1 VQQAARGTERDGDLA
16 RVAVL
21 LSGSGRT
28 LRNLLECSEPRGLPV
43 RIARV
48 ISTRA
53 NVAGNSVATEAGI
66 PLSVVPRREFESTE
80 EFSQSILRV
89 LDAEQPDLV
98 VCAGFLS
105 KLLVPD
111 RYMGRIINIHPSLLP
126 LFGGKGLYGDRVH
139 RAVLDSGMKVTGC
152 TVHFV
157 DNAYD
162 AGPIIAQRCVSVL
175 PDDTVEAVAGR
186 VFEEE
191 CRLYPAVIRDIV
203 QGRTW
208 LEGRAVQFRADAG
221 RDSHVD

>member
-1 VQQAARGTERDGDLA
+1 VQQAARGSDSDGDLA

-28 LRNLLECSEPRGLPV
+28 LRNLLECSAPHDLPV
-43 RIARV
+43 RITRV

-53 NVAGNSVATEAGI
+53 NVVGNSVATDAGI
-66 PLSVVPRREFESTE
+66 PLSVVSRRDFDTTE
-80 EFSQSILRV
+80 EFSESILQI
-89 LDAEQPDLV
+89 LDAEQPELV

-105 KLLVPD
+105 KLQVPD

-126 LFGGKGLYGDRVH
+126 LFGGKGFYGDRVH
-139 RAVLDSGMKVTGC
+139 RAVIDSGMKVTGC

-175 PDDTVEAVAGR
+175 PDDTVEAVARR

-191 CRLYPAVIRDIV
+191 CRLYPSVIRDIV
-203 QGRTW
+203 MGRIW
-208 LEGRAVQFRADAG
+208 LEGRTVQYGANVSY
-221 RDSHVD
+221 DSHGE